1 MSGSENVNPPSVL
14 VVGSANLDFVTR
26 LPHLPAPGETVL
38 GESYTTAPGGKG
50 ANQAVACARAGGEV
64 AFCGALGEDPFA
76 EPLLASLRE
85 SGVQDWTVRA
95 PAPTGAA
102 FISVSKE
109 GENCIA
115 VASGANGTLRPEQ
128 LPPLTGVGWLVLQLE
143 IPLETVQ
150 AAAQAAREAGAQVV
164 LNAAPARTL
173 PPELLRL
180 VDLLVVNEGELR
192 TLTGATDTTLKKS
205 LENQTLFPNGVSQRK
220 YGAERRGRCGG
231 AFPTSLKKS
240 SAPYDLRAGVRQAQA
255 SGPRT
260 VVVTLGER
268 GCLALSGDDWTEL
281 PALPVPVRDTTGAG
295 DTFVG
300 VLVAAL
306 SRGEP
311 FAAALRWAV
320 AGSALACTREGAQ
333 PAMPGREEIQ
343 ANLG

>member
-1 MSGSENVNPPSVL
+1 MSGSEGTDLPRVL

-26 LPHLPAPGETVL
+26 LSHLPAPGETVL

-50 ANQAVACARAGGEV
+50 ANQAVACARAGGEI
-64 AFCGALGEDPFA
+64 AFCGALGTDPFA

-102 FISVSKE
+102 FISVSE
-109 GENCIA
+109 AGENCIA
-115 VASGANGTLRPEQ
+115 VASGANGTLCPEQ

-180 VDLLVVNEGELR
+180 VDVLIVNEGELR
-192 TLTGATDTTLKKS
+192 TLIGAT
-205 LENQTLFPNGVSQRK
+205 
-220 YGAERRGRCGG
+220 
-231 AFPTSLKKS
+231 
-240 SAPYDLRAGVRQAQA
+240 DLRAGVRQAQA
-255 SGPRT
+255 SGPCT

-268 GCLALSGDDWTEL
+268 GCLALSGDDWAEL